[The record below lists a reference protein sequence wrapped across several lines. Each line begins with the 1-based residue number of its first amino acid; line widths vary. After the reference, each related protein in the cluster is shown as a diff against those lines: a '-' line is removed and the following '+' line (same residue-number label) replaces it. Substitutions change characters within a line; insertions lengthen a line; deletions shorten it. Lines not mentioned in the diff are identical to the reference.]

1 MSEMRR
7 ILETLDSVSENSGN
21 VSKAE
26 MITTECMRAIQQV
39 LEKRGVDS
47 TTSLTTSEQMIEASY
62 RHLLTGLKGPEIG
75 KR

>member
-26 MITTECMRAIQQV
+26 MIATECMRAIQQV
-39 LEKRGVDS
+39 LEKRG
-47 TTSLTTSEQMIEASY
+47 

>member
-26 MITTECMRAIQQV
+26 MIATECMRAIQQV

-47 TTSLTTSEQMIEASY
+47 Y